1 MQSFVSMEEAFGLIG
16 DAVQDRLTLIEQ
28 VTLSD
33 AVNRYVAE
41 PVVAQLSI
49 PPHTNSA
56 RDGFALSAEQ
66 SLRASRGEVIPI
78 AMEIR
83 AGDSPDQLPADDS
96 AGCVQIMTGA
106 PVPPWA
112 THIAMVE
119 ETEQLS
125 AGIRGEIIA

>member
-28 VTLSD
+28 VTLSY

-41 PVVAQLSI
+41 LVVAQLSI

-56 RDGFALSAEQ
+56 RDGLALSAEQ

-119 ETEQLS
+119 ETEQL
-125 AGIRGEIIA
+125 